1 MKLWLMET
9 LIILGLV
16 VLGCQSEDTVD
27 QPLKHVTKLE
37 GESVTLDCKYN
48 TTSPSQELFW
58 YIQRTEESPKL
69 VLQRNSYGGGRV
81 FPDSIGPKDKDAI
94 INKEGESVTLSCTYS
109 TISNDVLLYWYKQ
122 YPRCD
127 SLEIVDQNS
136 SVQTDVEGRS
146 VTINCRYETS
156 DPSPYLFWYQQKMNG
171 IPKHMMMIFGV
182 SFGNVITP
190 VQPEVSGTEGDNIT
204 LSCNYS
210 SAVSLQWY
218 RQYPNSAPEFLL
230 TVLHRTGKVSQTSK
244 IVDLDPRF
252 SGKVT
257 EKKTHVDL
265 EISSVKMK
273 DSALYYCA
281 LEPTVTGNTTTLYK
295 NLTYVTHPVGSL
307 LIIQEISADICLC

>member
-1 MKLWLMET
+1 MIWADGLM
-9 LIILGLV
+9 
-16 VLGCQSEDTVD
+16 C
-27 QPLKHVTKLE
+27 
-37 GESVTLDCKYN
+37 
-48 TTSPSQELFW
+48 
-58 YIQRTEESPKL
+58 
-69 VLQRNSYGGGRV
+69 
-81 FPDSIGPKDKDAI
+81 
-94 INKEGESVTLSCTYS
+94 
-109 TISNDVLLYWYKQ
+109 
-122 YPRCD
+122 
-127 SLEIVDQNS
+127 
-136 SVQTDVEGRS
+136 
-146 VTINCRYETS
+146 NC
-156 DPSPYLFWYQQKMNG
+156 
-171 IPKHMMMIFGV
+171 V

-281 LEPTVTGNTTTLYK
+281 LEPT
-295 NLTYVTHPVGSL
+295 
-307 LIIQEISADICLC
+307 EISADICLCYNLLKNIYHILIYNLWYFSVEPIELYLRMHVVYTSNQKKENNVKVAQTYLQLYFKINMRNKCYL

>member
-1 MKLWLMET
+1 
-9 LIILGLV
+9 LI
-16 VLGCQSEDTVD
+16 VL
-27 QPLKHVTKLE
+27 LL
-37 GESVTLDCKYN
+37 LLL
-48 TTSPSQELFW
+48 LF
-58 YIQRTEESPKL
+58 IFFL
-69 VLQRNSYGGGRV
+69 VL
-81 FPDSIGPKDKDAI
+81 F
-94 INKEGESVTLSCTYS
+94 
-109 TISNDVLLYWYKQ
+109 
-122 YPRCD
+122 
-127 SLEIVDQNS
+127 
-136 SVQTDVEGRS
+136 
-146 VTINCRYETS
+146 
-156 DPSPYLFWYQQKMNG
+156 
-171 IPKHMMMIFGV
+171 
-182 SFGNVITP
+182 FGNVITP

-307 LIIQEISADICLC
+307 LIIQEISADICLIVSENACCLYIKSKERKQCKSGSNIFAIIFQNKHAVLSSNRRGQHNLMSCFTRISLMLTLDDLEVLSAFNFKH

>member
-1 MKLWLMET
+1 M
-9 LIILGLV
+9 I
-16 VLGCQSEDTVD
+16 
-27 QPLKHVTKLE
+27 HVNDL
-37 GESVTLDCKYN
+37 
-48 TTSPSQELFW
+48 LF
-58 YIQRTEESPKL
+58 L
-69 VLQRNSYGGGRV
+69 
-81 FPDSIGPKDKDAI
+81 
-94 INKEGESVTLSCTYS
+94 
-109 TISNDVLLYWYKQ
+109 
-122 YPRCD
+122 
-127 SLEIVDQNS
+127 
-136 SVQTDVEGRS
+136 
-146 VTINCRYETS
+146 
-156 DPSPYLFWYQQKMNG
+156 
-171 IPKHMMMIFGV
+171 
-182 SFGNVITP
+182 FGNVITP

-307 LIIQEISADICLC
+307 LIIQEISADICLCYNLLKNIYHILIYNLWYFSVEPIELYLRMHVVYTSNQKKENNVKVAQTYLQLYFKINMRNKCYS